1 MSVFHQPKPVRVRI
15 EGEGVTVDVIVPAF
29 LLMFPDVE
37 TNGAKMAIH
46 GQAATSAQSAEL
58 IATAIRYGVAAG
70 VMQSVMTSL
79 CSTPLDITVEHKA
92 PPRSGQIP
100 PDDLPA
106 HLRTPPPKKPGT

>member
-1 MSVFHQPKPVRVRI
+1 MN
-15 EGEGVTVDVIVPAF
+15 VDVIVPVF

-46 GQAATSAQSAEL
+46 GQAATPAQSAEL

-70 VMQSVMTSL
+70 IMQPVMTSL
-79 CSTPLDITVEHKA
+79 CSTPLEIEVEHRP
-92 PPRSGQIP
+92 PPRPRQIP